1 MNFYLKTR
9 STDVDYNWININ
21 SNSRQSEPIYNLS
34 DSEFQKKVSDFEKIS
49 FWAESSLNKKLFLC
63 FCGIP
68 TNRKDKFNRPIR
80 ADIVVETQK
89 EKNQNNEKLLNIIK
103 TFIDLIRNDTKETLP
118 DIIRNNFL
126 SDLINKS
133 LRKEDIDA
141 YFLLTK
147 EIKKLNK
154 INPSDK
160 RIGEYKEKLSKIN
173 ITISEEDFL
182 TSAEYK
188 DNKLNNYSA
197 LDNHS
202 HYFGDIT
209 DDKSYYQFLKSI
221 EEMLFGTKNYK
232 IVAICNNKS
241 DKNELADILKLE
253 KEQSVLLGKFDNFNH
268 NGMIPVE
275 IEAKKKSCGYPG
287 KDVKTVQ
294 DTKLCSKPSNRNS
307 GVQPS
312 ISLGQ
317 PIDSDFS
324 NYCNINPING
334 NTQKIEDNNDSFD
347 SIKEGIT
354 NKLEGIIDK
363 VKGNGFIKPGYKL
376 YDKISGKVQRNFSKN
391 KVSSNKENIGQ
402 DIKGSDESILN
413 TNQDP
418 APNQDDES

>member
-160 RIGEYKEKLSKIN
+160 IIGEYKEKLSKIN

-275 IEAKKKSCGYPG
+275 IEAKKKSGGYQGNGAP
-287 KDVKTVQ
+287 KTQ
-294 DTKLCSKPSNRNS
+294 NTYSMPNDYYNGDKSS
-307 GVQPS
+307 QQ
-312 ISLGQ
+312 LGQ
-317 PIDSDFS
+317 TNHS
-324 NYCNINPING
+324 N
-334 NTQKIEDNNDSFD
+334 SFD
-347 SIKEGIT
+347 GIDINTSSNNAQTVKPEDDNKKNNSYSLDGLKGMLKDFCNSEEEIKLPEP
-354 NKLEGIIDK
+354 
-363 VKGNGFIKPGYKL
+363 FQKL
-376 YDKISGKVQRNFSKN
+376 YDGTIGKVVNRQFFKTE
-391 KVSSNKENIGQ
+391 SSNKEIPKK
-402 DIKGSDESILN
+402 DD
-413 TNQDP
+413 NQE
-418 APNQDDES
+418 PNELKEPDFRPNPKYKH